1 MKYTILVF
9 ALFISSISIHA
20 QSVVEDVVI
29 VQSLWGKEKHTIVAE
44 YMGFNAA
51 QGETFWPAYN
61 SYEAER
67 KELGRARLAIM
78 DEYLQNQATLSDKK
92 ATELMNQAAENS
104 IAMQKLFQSTF
115 KSMSKII
122 GPVQAAKFIQIENY
136 LMLGIQLS
144 LQENLPFL
152 GDKNILIQR

>member
-9 ALFISSISIHA
+9 ALFISSMSIHA
-20 QSVVEDVVI
+20 QSVVDDVII
-29 VQSLWGKEKHTIVAE
+29 VQSLWGKEKRAIVAE
-44 YMGFNAA
+44 YMGFDAA
-51 QGETFWPAYN
+51 EGDKFWPAYN
-61 SYEAER
+61 LYEAER

-78 DEYLQNQATLSDKK
+78 DEYVQNQATLGDKM
-92 ATELMNQAAENS
+92 ATDLMNKAVENS
-104 IAMQKLFQSTF
+104 IAMQRLFQSTF

-122 GPVQAAKFIQIENY
+122 GPAQAAKFIQIENY